1 MLRTHTSAHEVEI
14 FKQGYDKWLLT
25 ADVYRRDEI
34 DGSHHPVFHQMEG
47 ARTFSVDKTTMIA
60 LQVENEKLRRK
71 LASTNI
77 IIEDHTMIG
86 STNPYQGTHN
96 PDHALLVAANL
107 KCHLNSMIY
116 GLFSAGRNG
125 DSEPLRVRW
134 IEAYFPFTSPSYEV
148 EVFFQGKWLEI
159 LGCGVVKQ
167 RTLDLSGIRYL
178 GSPPFTSIH
187 GDFQIYLTVSH
198 GRSVLA
204 LNELQWFCSPFLIF
218 DYSGRVIPASLT
230 SSRKGRFRSSSR
242 TQSTRLA
249 IRTSASGYPRVR
261 RCMKMT
267 SAMLCVMRPEISWK
281 T

>member
-47 ARTFSVDKTTMIA
+47 ARTFPMDKTTVIA
-60 LQVENEKLRRK
+60 LQAENEMLVQK

-77 IIEDHTMIG
+77 VIEDDTKIG
-86 STNPYQGTHN
+86 SSNPYQETHD
-96 PDHALLVAANL
+96 PEHAQLVAANL

-116 GLFSAGRNG
+116 GLFSAGRSG
-125 DSEPLRVRW
+125 SSEPLRVRW

-167 RTLDLSGIRYL
+167 RTLDLSG
-178 GSPPFTSIH
+178 
-187 GDFQIYLTVSH
+187 
-198 GRSVLA
+198 
-204 LNELQWFCSPFLIF
+204 
-218 DYSGRVIPASLT
+218 
-230 SSRKGRFRSSSR
+230 
-242 TQSTRLA
+242 
-249 IRTSASGYPRVR
+249 
-261 RCMKMT
+261 
-267 SAMLCVMRPEISWK
+267 MR
-281 T
+281 